1 VVSAGCLLSSYRNHD
16 DNNICDF
23 DGYSGDVFNSTCLYH
38 ALHLIPTSTQRR
50 QIMVCTIEI
59 SEKPQLNDPILIE
72 GLPGIGFVAN
82 IAALHLINEL
92 KAKRF
97 AEIVSASFQD
107 FAVTTET
114 GGTRSPLNELYY
126 CKREDGG
133 RDLIIWYG
141 NTQALTTF
149 GQYELCGKVL
159 DLVQELG
166 CRCVISVGGFK
177 KDEVQPVP
185 AVYSAA
191 TDQKA
196 MKEALDLGT
205 KVMVGH
211 IFGIAGLL
219 IGLGRLRGV
228 KGFSLLVDTLGMYPD
243 ANAARHALALVGK
256 YLDLNIDVSKLD
268 AAAEQ
273 TKKVLESF
281 GLIRNV
287 AEEKKKEEQQMR
299 WFI

>member
-1 VVSAGCLLSSYRNHD
+1 
-16 DNNICDF
+16 
-23 DGYSGDVFNSTCLYH
+23 
-38 ALHLIPTSTQRR
+38 
-50 QIMVCTIEI
+50 MVCTIEI
-59 SEKPQLNDPILIE
+59 YEKPQLNNPVLIE

-82 IAALHLINEL
+82 IAALHLIDEL

-114 GGTRSPLNELYY
+114 GGARSPVNELYY
-126 CKREDGG
+126 YKCRDGG
-133 RDLIIWYG
+133 RDLIIWHG

-159 DLVQELG
+159 DIAQELG
-166 CRCVISVGGFK
+166 CRFVISIGGFK
-177 KDEVQPVP
+177 KDEVQAVP
-185 AVYSAA
+185 AIYSAA
-191 TDQKA
+191 TDNET

-205 KVMVGH
+205 KMMVGH

-219 IGLGRLRGV
+219 VGLSRLRNM
-228 KGFSLLVDTLGMYPD
+228 KGFALLVDTLGMYPD
-243 ANAARHALALVGK
+243 VNATRYALTALGK
-256 YLDLNIDVSKLD
+256 YLNLNVDLSRLD
-268 AAAEQ
+268 ATVEQ
-273 TKKVLESF
+273 TKKTLESF
-281 GLIRNV
+281 GLVRNI